1 MTSSWERN
9 RWVIIFSFVVEMIA
23 FMMVRPFVPLY
34 VQELGVTDPSRAALW
49 SGAILAV
56 APILVALMLPVWDRM
71 AERTGRKFQVLRAL
85 LGCILGL
92 SAAAFAQSALQLFG
106 AWFLE
111 GLTAGFYPQMW
122 NLVST
127 GAPTG
132 RVGEAVSL
140 LQSADLMVQAVGP
153 LLGGLLGDFLD
164 PRVPY
169 VLGAS
174 LCAIVLVVMWFAYQ
188 EPQIEGEAMPAEP
201 ARRISL
207 NEITRIPGVFPLVA
221 MAFLVVSLVPGIYP
235 LVPLYLQG
243 LVEPGAP
250 VGSLTGLALAMG
262 NVAGALAAVAVGRMS
277 RRRSPRDLLVAS
289 FVAGG
294 LATAL
299 VPAFPAVE
307 VTLALW
313 VIRSALTG
321 GIIALLYGVADSH
334 LSPPIAKGTY
344 ANLTGAMIFGNAGG
358 PLFAGV
364 LGAVDLRGAFV
375 TVGVALMLVGLW
387 AARAFR
393 PGQEQLGRTSH
404 SKI

>member
-1 MTSSWERN
+1 MASSWERN

-106 AWFLE
+106 AWLLE

-127 GAPTG
+127 GAPAG

-140 LQSADLMVQAVGP
+140 LQSTDLMVQALGP
-153 LLGGLLGDFLD
+153 FLGGLLGDVLD

-188 EPQIEGEAMPAEP
+188 DPKVEGEAASAEP
-201 ARRISL
+201 VRRISM
-207 NEITRIPGVFPLVA
+207 NEITRIPGLFPLVA

-235 LVPLYLQG
+235 IVPLYLQS
-243 LVEPGAP
+243 LVEAGAP
-250 VGSLTGLALAMG
+250 VGTLTGLALAAG
-262 NVAGALAAVAVGRMS
+262 NVAGALAAAAVGRMT
-277 RRRSPRDLLVAS
+277 RRRSSKELLVAS
-289 FVAGG
+289 FVVGG

-307 VTLALW
+307 AALALW
-313 VIRSALTG
+313 IVRSIFTG

-334 LSPPIAKGTY
+334 LPPPIAKGAY

-358 PLFAGV
+358 PLFAGA
-364 LGAVDLRGAFV
+364 LGAVDLRGAFIV
-375 TVGVALMLVGLW
+375 VGVALMLLGVW
-387 AARAFR
+387 AARAFQS
-393 PGQEQLGRTSH
+393 GHEQLERTN
-404 SKI
+404 